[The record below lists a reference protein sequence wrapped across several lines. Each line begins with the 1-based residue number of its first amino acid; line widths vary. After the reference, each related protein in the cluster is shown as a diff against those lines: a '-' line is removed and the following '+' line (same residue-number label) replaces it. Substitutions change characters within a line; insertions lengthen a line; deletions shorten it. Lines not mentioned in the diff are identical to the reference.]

1 MEIVV
6 AVIQVDWMWE
16 LVLGIPI
23 NLIIRISTRNRIVW
37 PALQTLNKMQ
47 AIIIS
52 HTIKKIHHHLILL
65 VWGKVSLRSLLL
77 MWEMVVLGILAIPAP
92 NNPNCSRRILST
104 SRTTDWTVVAVLRAI
119 SEPPIS
125 KTPII
130 ILQVLKKNNQR
141 QEEITAMLVEMAAIH
156 YFLPNGNSLCIKVW
170 IMAYNSKILKI
181 MPQLIITP
189 SQILKWELLHRT
201 QSIDYW
207 KILIRAATWIAII
220 P

>member
-1 MEIVV
+1 M
-6 AVIQVDWMWE
+6 
-16 LVLGIPI
+16 
-23 NLIIRISTRNRIVW
+23 
-37 PALQTLNKMQ
+37 
-47 AIIIS
+47 
-52 HTIKKIHHHLILL
+52 
-65 VWGKVSLRSLLL
+65 WGKVSLRSLLL
-77 MWEMVVLGILAIPAP
+77 MWEMVALGILAIPAP
-92 NNPNCSRRILST
+92 NNPNFSRRILST
-104 SRTTDWTVVAVLRAI
+104 SRITDWTVVAVLQAI
-119 SEPPIS
+119 LEPPTS

-130 ILQVLKKNNQR
+130 ILRVLKKNNQR

-156 YFLPNGNSLCIKVW
+156 YFQPNGNSLCIKVW
-170 IMAYNSKILKI
+170 ILAYNSKILKI